1 MDYTRREKPQNI
13 RDGKGFY
20 MANWEGAGYGA
31 ASGAGIGSAFGGAG
45 APIGAVVGGL
55 AGLFSKKKKRPKALV
70 APDISG
76 ELAKLDALY
85 GTQREL
91 LTQDVARQTGLMQG
105 QTAQSLANRGILSSP
120 VSEASFGRVRASGQ
134 QALSGGLAEL
144 YGQQAT
150 ARSAALNSLLQYNQ
164 NIQQANQARQQASY
178 DRQQQF
184 QNQMLGVGLNLGTQA
199 LGGYLQN
206 RQPNQFAQPNQNV
219 QGMYNP
225 SGFNLQQTQPIQPD
239 FLRYQQPKPLVWG

>member
-1 MDYTRREKPQNI
+1 
-13 RDGKGFY
+13 
-20 MANWEGAGYGA
+20 MATNWEGAGYGA
-31 ASGAGIGSAFGGAG
+31 ASGAGIGATFGPVGAG
-45 APIGAVVGGL
+45 VGGVIGGL
-55 AGLFSKKKKRPKALV
+55 AGLFGRKKKRPKALV

-85 GTQREL
+85 GTQREM
-91 LTQDVARQTGLMQG
+91 LTADIGRQTGLMQQ
-105 QTAQSLANRGILSSP
+105 QTAQGLANSGILSSP
-120 VSEASFGRVRASGQ
+120 VREASFGRVRASGQ

-144 YGQQAT
+144 YGQQAS

-164 NIQQANQARQQASY
+164 NIQAANQARQQAAY

-206 RQPNQFAQPNQNV
+206 RQPSQFAQPMQNV

-225 SGFNLQQTQPIQPD
+225 GGLNLQQTQPD
-239 FLRYQQPKPLVWG
+239 FFRYQQPKPLVWG